1 MLHVYSMPAEKV
13 HRYVNRL
20 VTVSD
25 APLYTLSHLDMDQP
39 DTVLVTVLVDQE
51 YLMDKAGQETLM
63 ELMEGENLL
72 KIQTGQ
78 CGAMPRS

>member
-25 APLYTLSHLDMDQP
+25 VPLCTLNHLDMDQ
-39 DTVLVTVLVDQE
+39 
-51 YLMDKAGQETLM
+51 QETLI
-63 ELMEGENLL
+63 ELMEGENLP